1 MARITIAGASGF
13 IGTALCHE
21 LAGDHQVTALTR
33 SRARAATPDPD
44 TRITW
49 RHCDLFSQPDVT
61 RTLKGCDC
69 AIYLI
74 HSLAPSSRL
83 TQATPRDMDLI
94 LADNFARAAAANGVR
109 QIVFVSGLI
118 PESFRISRLLWSR
131 REVEMVLGAHG
142 VPVTVLRAG
151 LVVGPGGSATRLMVD
166 LVRRMGVLILP
177 PTARSVTRP
186 IALRDLNR
194 AIRYCL
200 KHPETCQGPFEIGG
214 PEWLS
219 YGTMLRQTARVLGL
233 RRLVIPLP
241 WMPEPLAAL
250 GVRWITG
257 APAELVG
264 PIVASLPRDTRI
276 RHNPVQEHIDPQ
288 ALPFDQAL
296 DAAVD
301 HAHQR
306 LRPSPRQPIRREVAA
321 ELRQDSLVR
330 SIQRILQPPGQ
341 DAAWVA
347 GNYFRWLGSC
357 CWPLVRTRLQEDGRI
372 HVDLAWPGL
381 RLLTLRHA
389 PDESGPQR
397 QVFHLVGGILFRSG
411 PGRPRFEFQ
420 SVLDG
425 RYTLAAIHDYAPALP
440 WPVYRWTQAV
450 VHLLVMRR
458 YQHKLARL
466 AR

>member
-1 MARITIAGASGF
+1 MARITVAGASGF

-21 LAGDHQVTALTR
+21 LAGEHQVTALTR

-44 TRITW
+44 PRITW
-49 RHCDLFSQPDVT
+49 RHCDLFSQPDVNQA
-61 RTLKGCDC
+61 LEGCER

-94 LADNFARAAAANGVR
+94 LADNFARAAAANGVQ
-109 QIVFVSGLI
+109 QIIFVSGLI

-131 REVEMVLGAHG
+131 REVEMALGAHG

-151 LVVGPGGSATRLMVD
+151 LVVGPGGSATRLMVE

-186 IALRDLNR
+186 IALRDLTR
-194 AIRYCL
+194 AIGYCL
-200 KHPETCQGPFEIGG
+200 DHPGPCQGPLDIGG

-219 YGTMLRQTARVLGL
+219 YETMLRRTARVLGL

-241 WMPEPLAAL
+241 WMPEHIAAL

-264 PIVASLPRDTRI
+264 PIMASLPRDTRI
-276 RHNPVQEHIDPQ
+276 RSNPVQAHIDPDAIPFHQ
-288 ALPFDQAL
+288 ALEE
-296 DAAVD
+296 AVD
-301 HAHQR
+301 PERKR

-321 ELRQDSLVR
+321 ELRQASLVR

-357 CWPLVRTRLQEDGRI
+357 CWPMVRTRIQEDGRI
-372 HVDLAWPGL
+372 HVDLVWPGL
-381 RLLTLRHA
+381 RLLTLHHA
-389 PDESGPQR
+389 PQASGPER
-397 QVFHLVGGILFRSG
+397 QVYYITGGILARPS
-411 PGRPRFEFQ
+411 PGQARFEFQ
-420 SVLDG
+420 SVLGG

-440 WPVYRWTQAV
+440 WSIYRWTQAV